1 MPHLGSAVLISREKT
16 REGACAKGE
25 AVVTVVIA
33 TKGFQLNMV
42 PASKS
47 LRLCSYQFK
56 RCDGDQ
62 AAISLLD

>member
-1 MPHLGSAVLISREKT
+1 LGSAVLISREKT

-47 LRLCSYQFK
+47 LRLLDGFVSCLFK
-56 RCDGDQ
+56 HK
-62 AAISLLD
+62 